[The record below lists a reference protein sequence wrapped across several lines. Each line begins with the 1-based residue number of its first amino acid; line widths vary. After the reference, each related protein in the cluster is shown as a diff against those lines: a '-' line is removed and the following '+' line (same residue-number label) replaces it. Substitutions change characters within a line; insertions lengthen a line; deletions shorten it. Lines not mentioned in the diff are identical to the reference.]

1 MVFFTFAFGPIVL
14 ATNGLI
20 FEKGDPGEGTHRSKR
35 HLSSTT
41 LKQDGISDERKQ
53 TA

>member
-1 MVFFTFAFGPIVL
+1 MVFITMTTGPIVL

-20 FEKGDPGEGTHRSKR
+20 FEKGDPGEGDEYVNASPWLTI
-35 HLSSTT
+35 